1 MTALTAPPINTLSLT
16 QFREATR
23 NYLDNEVEVEIV
35 DVTTG
40 VIRGG
45 DGVFTVRVTN
55 STAERGV
62 RLHDVTVH
70 LELRAGGE
78 IRLQPPTSPANLEA
92 RDGGS
97 RSDRELS
104 PNEQVNEMFVFFPQA
119 PVSPQDDVLD
129 PGESVDFEGRYHA
142 QTAGTTAIKAHVHAS
157 IHPEDLFPRSNGDST
172 RVQVTI
178 NNAS

>member
-119 PVSPQDDVLD
+119 PLSPQDDVLD
-129 PGESVDFEGRYHA
+129 PGESVDFEGRAATTPRLPAPRRSRRTCTPLSIPRIYSRA
-142 QTAGTTAIKAHVHAS
+142 ATATARG
-157 IHPEDLFPRSNGDST
+157 FR
-172 RVQVTI
+172 
-178 NNAS
+178 